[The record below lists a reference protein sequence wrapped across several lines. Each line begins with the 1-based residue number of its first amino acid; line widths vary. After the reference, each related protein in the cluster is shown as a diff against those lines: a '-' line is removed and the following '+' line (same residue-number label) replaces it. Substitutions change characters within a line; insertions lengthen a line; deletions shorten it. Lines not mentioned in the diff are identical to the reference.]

1 MPHLARLYTVETTR
15 PPASPTPLRALPPTL
30 SRSKLVAGRRA
41 FSQDEKPRK
50 SLWLFS
56 CNLPCKRCSEILPR
70 PQTQREGEER
80 ELSGRRFRAIDFSSL
95 FLFYSKFFPFALAL
109 SRSLAFLLLF
119 QARCFLLF
127 YSRFFVIG
135 PRVSLVFLFFGGFY
149 YYSSF

>member
-95 FLFYSKFFPFALAL
+95 LLFYSKFFPFALAL

-119 QARCFLLF
+119 LLF

-135 PRVSLVFLFFGGFY
+135 PRVSLVFLFFLGGFIIILLF
-149 YYSSF
+149 SGL

>member
-56 CNLPCKRCSEILPR
+56 CNLPCKRRSEILPR
-70 PQTQREGEER
+70 PRTQREGEER

-95 FLFYSKFFPFALAL
+95 LLFYSKFFPFALA
-109 SRSLAFLLLF
+109 RSLAFLLLF
-119 QARCFLLF
+119 QAGCFLLF